1 MRCLRRHTVKNLKA
15 CRKRVMPRP
24 KPPGLPAIFI
34 QKAGPI
40 SGPAFFLKV
49 ERVMGIEPTCAA
61 WKAAVLP
68 LNYTRSVAPR
78 RQAGARWSQAPASS
92 PEWSPSVLPKRG
104 LVPPRSSALGFPA
117 LRDASLNSP
126 REEKCGTPSPSAGAS
141 TLRLSLIA
149 CAALAGLGQGPAF

>member
-78 RQAGARWSQAPASS
+78 RQAGARWPQAPANS

-117 LRDASLNSP
+117 SRDASLNSP
-126 REEKCGTPSPSAGAS
+126 REEKFESRPFLREKGRWARPEVLNSPTSP
-141 TLRLSLIA
+141 R
-149 CAALAGLGQGPAF
+149 